1 MARYPDYAALPQ
13 HIQAIL
19 RAVTADDAAAER
31 YYNTPNKLLDGKA
44 LSEIINAPL
53 GQRAAEHFLME
64 LAGYLA
70 VDDEELERF
79 KASLGKKR

>member
-1 MARYPDYAALPQ
+1 MARYPDYAALPE
-13 HIQAIL
+13 HIKAIL

-44 LSEIINAPL
+44 LCDVINAPL

-70 VDDEELERF
+70 VDDDEFERF
-79 KASLGKKR
+79 KAALGKKR